1 MSIKTSDGTGQ
12 QVYANLAYSKP
23 YIPKD
28 GNPFYNPSTY
38 LNSGL
43 NNYGKR
49 SFMKPNNFIGVKMC
63 RPANMQPNRQQTPK
77 MNRDPIKEGFPILRT
92 PPIPMTYQ

>member
-1 MSIKTSDGTGQ
+1 MSIKTSEGHGQ

-23 YIPKD
+23 NIPKN

-38 LNSGL
+38 MNSTL

-49 SFMKPNNFIGVKMC
+49 SFMKPDNFIGITSC
-63 RPANMQPNRQQTPK
+63 RPANMQPNRQHTPK
-77 MNRDPIKEGFPILRT
+77 MNRDPIKEGLPILQT
-92 PPIPMTYQ
+92 PPIPKLYN